1 MLSLRATEEDV
12 MSRSFT
18 TGIDAQ
24 AYAETLDILDEEFAA
39 LERTVSAIGP
49 EQWARPTRLRV
60 DASHP
65 YWDVFTLVAHI
76 NVATHM
82 VQDHINDKAGGTPSM
97 DHTTFFVTDVAKV
110 APAVDAFTRSSAKGL
125 SPDALR
131 QTLLATID
139 EAMRL
144 ARATDQGKIGPA
156 FFGPMRL
163 DELMLTRIIETGVH
177 GLDLTAAL
185 GQPPHLTARARRGC
199 AAQLEELLQHRRG
212 IARPADLGD
221 DIAFIEVATG
231 RRPHPDARFPV
242 LQ

>member
-1 MLSLRATEEDV
+1 
-12 MSRSFT
+12 MSRNFAA
-18 TGIDAQ
+18 GISAG

-39 LERTVSAIGP
+39 LTGTVSAITP
-49 EQWARPTRLRV
+49 REWEKPTRLRV
-60 DASHP
+60 SASHP

-82 VQDHINDKAGGTPSM
+82 VQDLIKDTAGGTPSM
-97 DHTTFFVTDVAKV
+97 DHTTFFVTDVAQV
-110 APAVDAFTRSSAKGL
+110 APAVDTFTRNSAKGL
-125 SPDALR
+125 SPDGVR
-131 QTLLATID
+131 QTLVTTID
-139 EAMRL
+139 EAMQV
-144 ARATDQGKIGPA
+144 ARATAQGKVGPA

-177 GLDLTAAL
+177 GLDLSAAL
-185 GQPPHLTARARRGC
+185 GKPPHLTVRARQSC

-212 IARPADLGD
+212 IRRPPDLRD

-231 RRPHPDARFPV
+231 RRTHADARFPI

>member
-1 MLSLRATEEDV
+1 
-12 MSRSFT
+12 MSRNFAA
-18 TGIDAQ
+18 GISAQ

-39 LERTVSAIGP
+39 LKRTVAAIAP
-49 EQWARPTRLRV
+49 DEWTRPTRLRV
-60 DASHP
+60 NASHP

-82 VQDHINDKAGGTPSM
+82 VPDLIKDTTGGTPSM
-97 DHTTFFVTDVAKV
+97 DHTTFFVTDVAQV
-110 APAVDAFTRSSAKGL
+110 APAVDTFTRDSAKGL

-131 QTLLATID
+131 QTLVATIAD
-139 EAMRL
+139 AMGM
-144 ARATDQGKIGPA
+144 ARVTEQGKVGPA

-163 DELMLTRIIETGVH
+163 DELMLTRIIEAGVH
-177 GLDLTAAL
+177 GLDLSAAL
-185 GQPPHLTARARRGC
+185 GKPPHLTPRARQQC

-212 IARPADLGD
+212 IARPSDLRD

-231 RRPHPDARFPV
+231 RQPYADARFPI